1 MKKKKRETRMNDGF
15 PAAIISLYK
24 EAKNG
29 INTSAVK
36 KETRPTEEKKKLS
49 PTPHKINCSRKR
61 FLRPE
66 LRQFEREI

>member
-1 MKKKKRETRMNDGF
+1 MNDGF

-36 KETRPTEEKKKLS
+36 KETRTNRKKKAFTDALQNQLQ
-49 PTPHKINCSRKR
+49 P
-61 FLRPE
+61 
-66 LRQFEREI
+66 